1 MDIKKTAI
9 LIIVASAALIS
20 CSKTADHQP
29 KNEDSKAVHAKQIL
43 EDITRFENAYNA
55 ADVNAISNELNAVLN
70 KPIASDIALPDKA
83 LKIASRVRAIEK
95 TLGKF
100 KPETPEVMDIHLNA
114 LESLNKIAIIHDRL
128 AGLLASMN
136 SDLAQA
142 NSILRLDK
150 DEISNHRNQ
159 LINIRQDLSR
169 LETDLHNNME
179 DLKSATIVFDAT
191 FSQIAYLTKQ
201 QQQNIS
207 AAELP
212 TNND

>member
-1 MDIKKTAI
+1 M
-9 LIIVASAALIS
+9 
-20 CSKTADHQP
+20 
-29 KNEDSKAVHAKQIL
+29 
-43 EDITRFENAYNA
+43 
-55 ADVNAISNELNAVLN
+55 
-70 KPIASDIALPDKA
+70 
-83 LKIASRVRAIEK
+83 
-95 TLGKF
+95 GKF